1 MGVNAKENRRG
12 AERAGASGSSD
23 TAPSIV
29 YVPRPDA
36 TAEQEIAAL
45 AAAYRFILERHEG
58 KQGTDPGGGS
68 TGRPEGSPE
77 DRPAEDESGQH
88 AYEA

>member
-1 MGVNAKENRRG
+1 MAANGNERG
-12 AERAGASGSSD
+12 ASRGPNRPASD
-23 TAPSIV
+23 APRVV

-36 TAEQEIAAL
+36 TTEREIAAL
-45 AAAYRFILERHEG
+45 AAAYRFVLERHAG

>member
-1 MGVNAKENRRG
+1 MGVDAKENRRG

-23 TAPSIV
+23 TAPRIV

-36 TAEQEIAAL
+36 TAQQEIAAL
-45 AAAYRFILERHEG
+45 AAAYSFILERHEG

-77 DRPAEDESGQH
+77 DRPAEGESGRH